1 MSTVIAPI
9 HQYALRR
16 PGSSS
21 TLLSQAL
28 PIINIEGGF
37 DIAVIES
44 TMILW
49 ALDPRKQKPVKRAL
63 RVMYHAVLC
72 CF

>member
-1 MSTVIAPI
+1 MSTVLAPI
-9 HQYALRR
+9 RHNTLRR

-21 TLLSQAL
+21 TLLSQAM
-28 PIINIEGGF
+28 PMIDTEGGF

-63 RVMYHAVLC
+63 RVM
-72 CF
+72 

>member
-1 MSTVIAPI
+1 MSTVLAPI
-9 HQYALRR
+9 RPNTLRR

-21 TLLSQAL
+21 TLLSQAM
-28 PIINIEGGF
+28 PMIDTEGGF

-63 RVMYHAVLC
+63 RVM
-72 CF
+72 